1 MNSQVMGVGSS
12 IGLVPADQGMEYALI
27 HPSKPYLFTEQ
38 KSLSILH
45 AKLTTITLMRTEKSS
60 LMIKKAR
67 TRLKLLLNQER
78 IKKCL
83 SLKPF
88 PVSAST
94 QFT

>member
-67 TRLKLLLNQER
+67 TRFKLLLNQR
-78 IKKCL
+78 KD
-83 SLKPF
+83 
-88 PVSAST
+88 
-94 QFT
+94 